1 MTRIVLDI
9 DPEHLASRLG
19 DEDYA
24 VQLYATSTEI
34 SDAGVIGADFL
45 DKFERLSTPPV
56 AQTVDLVS
64 VALAVTAAD
73 TFMYRE
79 DEPDGWTRTI
89 EVDLCVHE
97 PDRWNALAA
106 SLARLLGFL
115 SGDIW
120 SFHFRGGGHR
130 PPSPLDVR
138 ARSKAVDLSSINCIA
153 LFSGGL
159 DSALGVHDL
168 IDAGKRPLLVS
179 HAPRGDKS
187 FQDAVAAL
195 LPAHIQRFSFNSYP
209 TWPYATEITTRTRS
223 FLFLAAAAMAAEA
236 LAGFRN
242 TTIDL
247 NICEN
252 GLIALNPPLTQ
263 RRIGALSTRTAHPHY
278 LAQLQDLFDAL
289 GLRVRIVNPHRHE
302 TKGEML
308 ARRSTQNGIEHF
320 AAATVSCGNWKRK
333 NKQCGRCWPCVIRR
347 SAFMRAG
354 IADVTEYDTI
364 KLQDAL
370 VSEDER
376 DDVIAIHSALKRR
389 YERDIRAWTLEVG
402 PLPLGPE
409 RAAYFGVVE
418 RGMGELEAFLH
429 GHGLKT

>member
-9 DPEHLASRLG
+9 DSERLASRLG
-19 DEDYA
+19 DKDYA

-34 SDAGVIGADFL
+34 SGAGVIGADFL
-45 DKFERLSTPPV
+45 DKFERLSVPPV

-73 TFMYRE
+73 TFIYRE

-97 PDRWNALAA
+97 PDRWNALATP
-106 SLARLLGFL
+106 LARMLGFL

-120 SFHFRGGGHR
+120 SFNFRGGGHR

-138 ARSKAVDLSSINCIA
+138 ARIKAVDLSSIDCIA

-195 LPAHIQRFSFNSYP
+195 LPGNFQRFPFNSYP

-223 FLFLAAAAMAAEA
+223 FLFLAVAAMAAEA

-242 TTIDL
+242 AVIDL

-278 LAQLQDLFDAL
+278 LAQVQGLFDAL
-289 GLRVRIVNPHRHE
+289 GLRARIVNPHRHE

-308 ARRSTQNGIEHF
+308 LRRASQSGIEQF

-333 NKQCGRCWPCVIRR
+333 HKQCGRCWPCAIRR
-347 SAFMRAG
+347 SAFVRAG
-354 IADVTEYDTI
+354 ITDETNYDTM
-364 KLQDAL
+364 KLADAL
-370 VSEDER
+370 GSEDER

-389 YERDIRAWTLEVG
+389 YERDIRAWTLEAG
-402 PLPLGPE
+402 PLPLGSE
-409 RAAYFGVVE
+409 RAAYFDVVE
-418 RGMGELEAFLH
+418 RGMDELEAFLH
-429 GHGLKT
+429 GHGMRT